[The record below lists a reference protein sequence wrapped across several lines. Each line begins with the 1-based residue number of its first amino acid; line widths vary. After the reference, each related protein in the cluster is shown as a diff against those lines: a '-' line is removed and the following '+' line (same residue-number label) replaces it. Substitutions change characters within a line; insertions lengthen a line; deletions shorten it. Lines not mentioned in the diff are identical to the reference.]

1 MTTSPTRAMAGPV
14 TFEHHREALGIGEAR
29 PRLSW
34 TTATSPVN
42 SADPEWVQGA
52 YEVRLTGADGFSVT
66 SGRIDGAGLG
76 AGAVAG

>member
-1 MTTSPTRAMAGPV
+1 MTTSPTRAMAGPA

-42 SADPEWVQGA
+42 SADPEWVKVKA
-52 YEVRLTGADGFSVT
+52 ASEVDGKIVAKAESVFMNAT
-66 SGRIDGAGLG
+66 DYSPIK
-76 AGAVAG
+76 